1 MIAII
6 GKKRE
11 QRYLKQLQEIHEKY
25 SVDPSDLEKVRR
37 ALEEELPNTYIKN
50 TEKAE
55 LCQEQKEYCEFLFQ
69 KLFDELEEYH
79 LCHDEDCGRITVEGE
94 ETKDWHHRL
103 DSCTGMPRSIYEM
116 YDRRSNV
123 SPRMVRELLNQLR
136 DYSIF
141 FSREAKGQ
149 IKGEQGEENVRKYF
163 SMFAG
168 KYPFRMNVVLPV
180 KDEFAR
186 SSELDSVIV
195 TPKGIFV
202 CEIKNWGNE
211 REDIYIGGDDTWYVC
226 GQHRR
231 EKKKNPFEQ
240 NIRHTIALEKYL
252 EANGITCRLIPVV
265 VIADSR
271 TTIRN
276 ESGKTV
282 LKASAVY
289 EYIQNQM
296 LPTTID
302 TQTQKKILGLL
313 DHTGAGENAFPCK
326 DFFAVSDV
334 YEEAID
340 AILRIRNVEYW
351 QEKELFDQCQGI
363 IKKHENIWLLI
374 LFLLSGTLA
383 IAGIIIFR
391 GVIKLVIGI
400 LALGL
405 VCGGLSSK

>member
-1 MIAII
+1 MT

-11 QRYLKQLQEIHEKY
+11 EQYLKELQEICERY
-25 SVDPSDLEKVRR
+25 AVDPPDLEKVRR
-37 ALEEELPNTYIKN
+37 ACETELPITYIQN
-50 TEKAE
+50 AEKAQ
-55 LCQEQKEYCEFLFQ
+55 LCLEQKEYCDFLFH

-79 LCHDEDCGRITVEGE
+79 LNHGEDCGRITVDGE
-94 ETKDWHHRL
+94 EEDWRHKLTPDTR
-103 DSCTGMPRSIYEM
+103 TPRSIYEM
-116 YDRRSNV
+116 YGHRSNE
-123 SPRMVRELLNQLR
+123 SPRMIRALLNQLR
-136 DYSIF
+136 DYSAF
-141 FSREAKGQ
+141 FAGEARGQ
-149 IKGEQGEENVRKYF
+149 IKGDQGEENVRKYF

-195 TPKGIFV
+195 TSKGIFV

-211 REDIYIGGDDTWYVC
+211 REDIYIERDDTWYVC
-226 GQHRR
+226 GQHKR

-240 NIRHTIALEKYL
+240 NIRHTFALEKYL

-271 TTIRN
+271 TAIRN

-289 EYIQNQM
+289 EYIQNQL
-296 LPTTID
+296 LPDTID
-302 TQTQKKILGLL
+302 AQTQEKILGLL
-313 DHTGAGENAFPCK
+313 DHTGAGANAFPCK

-340 AILRIRNVEYW
+340 AVLRIRDVEYR
-351 QEKELFDQCQGI
+351 QEQALFGQCESI
-363 IKKHENIWLLI
+363 IKKYDRTKTLVLLI
-374 LFLLSGTLA
+374 LFLLLGILA
-383 IAGIIIFR
+383 IAGIIAFR
-391 GVIKLVIGI
+391 GVIKVLIG
-400 LALGL
+400 LALLGI
-405 VCGGLSSK
+405 VCGGLASK